1 MLETEEGDP
10 ETFFC
15 YPRIEFALFPSVGWS
30 LFGLLLL
37 LSWQGFFQLLILKL
51 WHCWCDL
58 NTQFKAFRKRSW
70 DLLRSVSENFIK
82 LTFQEL
88 PWTLRFTPFKIIA
101 SFVVAFVASQNA
113 SSLIHSLS
121 WFPYGTEFQGLDFH
135 SFPTWDRSYPDLTA
149 NPLEHW
155 TDLLNY
161 S

>member
-113 SSLIHSLS
+113 SSLIHSLQLKAS
-121 WFPYGTEFQGLDFH
+121 SLMKWFSPKSET
-135 SFPTWDRSYPDLTA
+135 RRVVNYPPSSPSL
-149 NPLEHW
+149 
-155 TDLLNY
+155 